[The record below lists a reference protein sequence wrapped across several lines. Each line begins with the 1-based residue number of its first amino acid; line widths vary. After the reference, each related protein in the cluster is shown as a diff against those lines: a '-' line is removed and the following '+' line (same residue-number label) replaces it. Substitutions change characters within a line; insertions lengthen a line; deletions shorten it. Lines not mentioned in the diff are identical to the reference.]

1 MNQLG
6 EISRIRPKG
15 NKNSEIDQKKNN
27 DKAQSVNSSE
37 LSNSSL
43 EKVNQNLQLKEN
55 RIEKKNSDKNNLLN
69 IQHASSKKIVM
80 RKQTESITN
89 ANTKLINE
97 SSIVKKDKIGSILL
111 SQAGGNKNNL
121 ISYTKITN
129 NDKEFISQI
138 LYQHFLFKYMDN
150 KIISLLS
157 NNFEIENS
165 NQIKF
170 YTRKIQLGKNFT

>member
-6 EISRIRPKG
+6 EISIIRPKTDKN
-15 NKNSEIDQKKNN
+15 NKNPETKEQKKNN
-27 DKAQSVNSSE
+27 DKEHGSVNNSE

-55 RIEKKNSDKNNLLN
+55 QFENKNSENNNLLN
-69 IQHASSKKIVM
+69 VQCISSKKIGI

-89 ANTKLINE
+89 ANTKIINE

-121 ISYTKITN
+121 ISLTK
-129 NDKEFISQI
+129 
-138 LYQHFLFKYMDN
+138 
-150 KIISLLS
+150 
-157 NNFEIENS
+157 
-165 NQIKF
+165 
-170 YTRKIQLGKNFT
+170 